1 MPRGNL
7 KNFGK
12 GLRTNTFKE
21 RPQDAGRPHGSK
33 SLVTMLKKQ
42 LFNGEQT
49 IDIKDAEVL
58 DEDGEPT
65 GQKVDVRVSMV
76 SSEALILHYVKRAL
90 KSDIILK
97 DAINRIDGM
106 PKQSISHEG
115 AETNIVIG
123 HDVIRADEIDLKKKK
138 KK

>member
-1 MPRGNL
+1 MLNL
-7 KNFGK
+7 F
-12 GLRTNTFKE
+12 FK
-21 RPQDAGRPHGSK
+21 
-33 SLVTMLKKQ
+33 
-42 LFNGEQT
+42 
-49 IDIKDAEVL
+49 
-58 DEDGEPT
+58 
-65 GQKVDVRVSMV
+65 
-76 SSEALILHYVKRAL
+76 

-115 AETNIVIG
+115 VETNIVIG